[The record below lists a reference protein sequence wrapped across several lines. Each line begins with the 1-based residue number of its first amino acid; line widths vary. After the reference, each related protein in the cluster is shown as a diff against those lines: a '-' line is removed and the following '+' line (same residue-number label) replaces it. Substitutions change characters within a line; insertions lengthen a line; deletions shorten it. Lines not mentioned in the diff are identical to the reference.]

1 MTAAAM
7 IARNRILVLLVAAA
21 ADLLIGDPQWLW
33 HPVQG
38 IGALISAGEKGL
50 RRLFRVPFPGDRRDP
65 GRERMAGGVLVL
77 LVLLVSTGAVWL
89 MLRLA
94 GFLDEW
100 VESGSSVIRIL
111 AEGILCG
118 RLLAMKSL
126 GEAAVSVRDPLRRGD
141 TEGARRAVSMIVGR
155 DTDRLDDQGIIRAA
169 VETVAE
175 NTSDGV
181 TAPMFYMFLA
191 GAAGGIFYKAVNTMD
206 SMVGYRNERYRYFG
220 TAAARLDDLLNYVP
234 SRLTA
239 LFMIAACLLPFSGKA
254 KGKAEGKTE
263 EETGGQ
269 GRSFR
274 LPDARAAYCI
284 WRRDRGKSPSPNS
297 AQTESV
303 CAGALHLRLLGDTW
317 YFGKLHHKQEIGDGG
332 RTPGAEDIT
341 RAVILMQRTSVLMY
355 AAGMA
360 VLFLPA
366 V

>member
-50 RRLFRVPFPGDRRDP
+50 RRLFRVQFPDGERDP
-65 GRERMAGGVLVL
+65 GRERAAGAALVL
-77 LVLLVSTGAVWL
+77 LVLFMSTGAVCLL
-89 MLRLA
+89 MFLA
-94 GFLDEW
+94 GLLDARTG
-100 VESGSSVIRIL
+100 SGSSVIRIL
-111 AEGILCG
+111 AEGIICG
-118 RLLAMKSL
+118 RLLALRSL
-126 GEAAVSVRDPLRRGD
+126 GEAAVSVRDPLRKGD

-155 DTDRLDDQGIIRAA
+155 DTEQLDDWGIIKAA

-181 TAPMFYMFLA
+181 TAPLFYMFLA
-191 GAAGGIFYKAVNTMD
+191 GAPGGIFYKAVNTMD
-206 SMVGYRNERYRYFG
+206 SMVGYRNERYRHFG
-220 TAAARLDDLLNYVP
+220 TAAARLDDLMNYVP

-239 LFMIAACLLPFSGKA
+239 LFMIAACFFPFSGKA
-254 KGKAEGKTE
+254 EG
-263 EETGGQ
+263 ETGRR
-269 GRSFR
+269 GRSSR
-274 LPDARAAYCI
+274 LPDARAAYRI
-284 WRRDRGKSPSPNS
+284 WSRDRGKSPSPNS

-317 YFGKLHHKQEIGDGG
+317 YFGELHQKQEIGDGG
-332 RTPGAEDIT
+332 RDPGAEDIT
-341 RAVILMQRTSVLMY
+341 RAVVLMQRTSVLMF

-360 VLFLPA
+360 VLILLA
-366 V
+366 M

>member
-7 IARNRILVLLVAAA
+7 IARNRILVLLIAAA
-21 ADLLIGDPQWLW
+21 VDLLIGDPQWLW

-38 IGALISAGEKGL
+38 IGTLISAGEKGL

-65 GRERMAGGVLVL
+65 GREHAAGAALVL
-77 LVLLVSTGAVWL
+77 LILLVSVGAVCL
-89 MLRLA
+89 MLWVA
-94 GFLDEW
+94 GLFD
-100 VESGSSVIRIL
+100 VRMGGGSSVIRIL

-126 GEAAVSVRDPLRRGD
+126 GDAAVSVRDPLRRGD

-155 DTDRLDDQGIIRAA
+155 DTERLDDQGIIKAA

-181 TAPMFYMFLA
+181 TAPLFYMFLA
-191 GAAGGIFYKAVNTMD
+191 GAPGAVFYKAVNTMD

-220 TAAARLDDLLNYVP
+220 TAAARLDDLMNYVP

-239 LFMIAACLLPFSGKA
+239 LFMITACLLPFSGKA
-254 KGKAEGKTE
+254 AGK
-263 EETGGQ
+263 TGGQ
-269 GRSFR
+269 DRSFR
-274 LPDARAAYCI
+274 LPDARAAYRV

-317 YFGKLHHKQEIGDGG
+317 YFGKLHKKQEIGDGG
-332 RTPGAEDIT
+332 REPGTEDIT
-341 RAVILMQRTSVLMY
+341 RAVILMRRTSVLMY

>member
-21 ADLLIGDPQWLW
+21 ADFLIGDPQWLW

-94 GFLDEW
+94 GFLDERM
-100 VESGSSVIRIL
+100 ESGSSVIRIL

-191 GAAGGIFYKAVNTMD
+191 GAVGGVFYKAVNTMD
-206 SMVGYRNERYRYFG
+206 SMVGYRNDRYRYFG

-254 KGKAEGKTE
+254 KGKTEEETE

-274 LPDARAAYCI
+274 LPDARAAHRI

-317 YFGKLHHKQEIGDGG
+317 YFGELHHKQEIGDGR

-341 RAVILMQRTSVLMY
+341 RAVILMQRTSVFMY

-360 VLFLPA
+360 VLFLLA

>member
-94 GFLDEW
+94 GLLDGRMG
-100 VESGSSVIRIL
+100 SGSSVIRIL

-206 SMVGYRNERYRYFG
+206 SMVGYRNDRYRYFG

-239 LFMIAACLLPFSGKA
+239 LFMIAVCLFPFSGKA
-254 KGKAEGKTE
+254 EGK
-263 EETGGQ
+263 
-269 GRSFR
+269 R
-274 LPDARAAYCI
+274 LPDARAAYRV
-284 WRRDRGKSPSPNS
+284 WSRDRRKSPSPNS

-332 RTPGAEDIT
+332 RDPGAEDIT

>member
-38 IGALISAGEKGL
+38 IGALISTGENGL

-94 GFLDEW
+94 GLLDERMG
-100 VESGSSVIRIL
+100 SGSSVIRIL

-155 DTDRLDDQGIIRAA
+155 DTDRLDEQGIIRAA

-181 TAPMFYMFLA
+181 TAPMIYMFLA

-206 SMVGYRNERYRYFG
+206 SMVGYRNDRYRYFG

-254 KGKAEGKTE
+254 KGKAAEE

-269 GRSFR
+269 GRNAR
-274 LPDARAAYCI
+274 LPDARAAYRI

-317 YFGKLHHKQEIGDGG
+317 YFGKLHHKEEIGDGG
-332 RTPGAEDIT
+332 RDPGAEDIT
-341 RAVILMQRTSVLMY
+341 RAVILMQRTSVFMY

>member
-94 GFLDEW
+94 GFLDERM
-100 VESGSSVIRIL
+100 ESGSSVIRIL

-254 KGKAEGKTE
+254 KGKTEG
-263 EETGGQ
+263 ETGGQ
-269 GRSFR
+269 GRSFP
-274 LPDARAAYCI
+274 LPDARAAYRI

-360 VLFLPA
+360 VLFLQA

>member
-7 IARNRILVLLVAAA
+7 IARNRILVLLAAA
-21 ADLLIGDPQWLW
+21 AVDLLIGDPHWLW

-50 RRLFRVPFPGDRRDP
+50 RRLFRVPFPEGKRDP
-65 GRERMAGGVLVL
+65 GRERAAGAVLVL
-77 LVLLVSTGAVWL
+77 LVLVMSTGAVCL
-89 MLRLA
+89 LLSLA
-94 GFLDEW
+94 GILDARIG
-100 VESGSSVIRIL
+100 SGSSVIRIL
-111 AEGILCG
+111 AEGIFCG
-118 RLLAMKSL
+118 RLLALRSL
-126 GEAAVSVRDPLRRGD
+126 GEAAVSVRDPLRKGD
-141 TEGARRAVSMIVGR
+141 TEGARKAVSMIVGR
-155 DTDRLDDQGIIRAA
+155 DTERLDDQGIIKAA

-181 TAPMFYMFLA
+181 TAPLLYMFLA
-191 GAAGGIFYKAVNTMD
+191 GAPGAVFYKAVNTMD

-220 TAAARLDDLLNYVP
+220 TAAARLDDLMNYVP

-254 KGKAEGKTE
+254 EG
-263 EETGGQ
+263 ETGRQ
-269 GRSFR
+269 GRRFR
-274 LPDARAAYCI
+274 LPDVRAAYRV

-317 YFGKLHHKQEIGDGG
+317 YFGELHHKEEIGDGG
-332 RTPGAEDIT
+332 RDPGAEDIT
-341 RAVILMQRTSVLMY
+341 RAVVLMQRTSVFMF

-360 VLFLPA
+360 VLFLLA
-366 V
+366 M

>member
-7 IARNRILVLLVAAA
+7 IARNRILVLLIAAA
-21 ADLLIGDPQWLW
+21 VDLLIGDPHWLW

-38 IGALISAGEKGL
+38 IGALIDAGEKGL

-65 GRERMAGGVLVL
+65 GRERAAGAVLVL
-77 LVLLVSTGAVWL
+77 LVLLVSVGTVCL
-89 MLRLA
+89 MLWLA
-94 GFLDEW
+94 GLLDARMG
-100 VESGSSVIRIL
+100 SGSSVIRIF

-126 GEAAVSVRDPLRRGD
+126 GDAAVSVRDPLRRGD

-181 TAPMFYMFLA
+181 TAPLLYMFLA
-191 GAAGGIFYKAVNTMD
+191 GAPGAVFYKAVNTMD
-206 SMVGYRNERYRYFG
+206 SMVGYRNERYQYFG

-239 LFMIAACLLPFSGKA
+239 LFMISACLFPFSEREG
-254 KGKAEGKTE
+254 GKT
-263 EETGGQ
+263 GGRS
-269 GRSFR
+269 RSFR
-274 LPDARAAYCI
+274 LPDARAAYRI
-284 WRRDRGKSPSPNS
+284 WKRDRGKSPSPNS

-317 YFGKLHHKQEIGDGG
+317 YFGELHHKEEIGDGG
-332 RTPGAEDIT
+332 REPGTEDIT
-341 RAVILMQRTSVLMY
+341 RAVILMRRTSFLMY

>member
-7 IARNRILVLLVAAA
+7 IARNRILVLLIAAA
-21 ADLLIGDPQWLW
+21 VDLLIGDPHWLW

-38 IGALISAGEKGL
+38 IGAIIGAGEKGL

-65 GRERMAGGVLVL
+65 GRERAAGAALVL
-77 LVLLVSTGAVWL
+77 LVLLVSVGAVCL
-89 MLRLA
+89 MLWLA
-94 GFLDEW
+94 GLLDAW
-100 VESGSSVIRIL
+100 MGGGSSVIRIL

-126 GEAAVSVRDPLRRGD
+126 GDAAVSVRDPLRRGD

-155 DTDRLDDQGIIRAA
+155 DTERLDDQGIIKAA

-181 TAPMFYMFLA
+181 TAPLFYMFLA
-191 GAAGGIFYKAVNTMD
+191 GGPGAVFYKAVNTMD
-206 SMVGYRNERYRYFG
+206 SMVGYRNERYQYFG
-220 TAAARLDDLLNYVP
+220 TAAARLDDLMNYVP

-239 LFMIAACLLPFSGKA
+239 LFMIAACLFPFSGKA
-254 KGKAEGKTE
+254 AGK
-263 EETGGQ
+263 TGGQ
-269 GRSFR
+269 GRSSR
-274 LPDARAAYCI
+274 LPDARAAYRI
-284 WRRDRGKSPSPNS
+284 WLRDRGKSPSPNS

-317 YFGKLHHKQEIGDGG
+317 YFGKLHRKEEIGDGG
-332 RTPGAEDIT
+332 RTPGTEDIT
-341 RAVILMQRTSVLMY
+341 RAVILMRRTSVLMY